1 MNAQKQT
8 KGTEIKTTVVD
19 YKEKMLQGVDSYL
32 KDKYPSID
40 YQVMGVIPCGGIG
53 GALYDLANVYVTGGD
68 NEADSFYIKR
78 YKDGEGYR
86 YVDTYFGLLIREDF
100 EKIVL
105 RISKNYFKT
114 YKVRVSF
121 IEPFDNSMV
130 EGTSLDKF
138 IELYQNKN
146 RFEFIDLYT
155 EDTDSLFENNAKSF
169 SVEMRKQN
177 FTNLFIYLLD
187 NGKVEELTREKMIAI
202 AKNEDYIKRI
212 NPK

>member
-78 YKDGEGYR
+78 YKDGEGYS
-86 YVDTYFGLLIREDF
+86 YDDTYFGLLIREDF

-114 YKVRVSF
+114 CKVRVSF
-121 IEPFDNSMV
+121 IEPFDNSLV

-146 RFEFIDLYT
+146 RYEFIDLYT
-155 EDTDSLFENNAKSF
+155 EDTDGLFENNANSF
-169 SVEMRKQN
+169 LVEMKKQD